1 MNNKKIKNIQKF
13 IEKEI
18 LEIQRQI
25 SPEQSNIVDQIN
37 DHLKKGFYKLE
48 KTYCPCGHH
57 SFDILSPTDIFG
69 FPNNYVICLKCGT
82 IRQENCLDDSSL
94 RNFYQYFFRKL
105 YRRSGTLNQKFFYRQ
120 HRRGL
125 ILFEL
130 IKNQINL
137 DEIKT
142 VLDYGCSAGGY
153 LKVFS
158 DIGLKS
164 LGLDYDEDYINFGK
178 NYFGLNLQFGG
189 LEKIYENSFDLI
201 ILNHVLEHISRP
213 EEIINSLKKH
223 LNKNGKIL
231 ISVPNYNNFFYR
243 KNQPISA
250 QFHIAHI
257 FLYSP
262 KTLLNLMSNLGF
274 ISIYSN
280 QKIDAIFHKE
290 QKKKCLYFS
299 SEYDE
304 IINFF
309 YRWFKNPF
317 FRNWMIV
324 SKALPYR
331 IKHSISKQRIKAKSG
346 NFRHNNR

>member
-1 MNNKKIKNIQKF
+1 MNNKKIISIQKF
-13 IEKEI
+13 IQKEI

-25 SPEQSNIVDQIN
+25 SPEQGNIVGQIN

-48 KTYCPCGHH
+48 KTYCPCGYQ
-57 SFDILSPTDIFG
+57 SFDILSPTDVFG
-69 FPNNYVICLKCGT
+69 FPINYVICSKCGT

-94 RNFYQYFFRKL
+94 KNFYKYFFRKL
-105 YRRSGTLNQKFFYRQ
+105 YRRSGTVNQKFFYRQ

-178 NYFGLNLQFGG
+178 NCFGLNLQFGG
-189 LEKIYENSFDLI
+189 LEKIYGNSFDLI

-213 EEIINSLKKH
+213 EEFINSLKKN
-223 LNKNGKIL
+223 LNKNGKLL

-243 KNQPISA
+243 KNQPISG

-262 KTLLNLMSNLGF
+262 KTLSNLMSNLGF
-274 ISIYSN
+274 ITIYSN
-280 QKIDAIFHKE
+280 QNIDAIFHKE
-290 QKKKCLYFS
+290 KNDESLYFS
-299 SEYDE
+299 SEYDK
-304 IINFF
+304 IIDFF

-331 IKHSISKQRIKAKSG
+331 IKHSIAKQRIKSKIENSKQ
-346 NFRHNNR
+346 N